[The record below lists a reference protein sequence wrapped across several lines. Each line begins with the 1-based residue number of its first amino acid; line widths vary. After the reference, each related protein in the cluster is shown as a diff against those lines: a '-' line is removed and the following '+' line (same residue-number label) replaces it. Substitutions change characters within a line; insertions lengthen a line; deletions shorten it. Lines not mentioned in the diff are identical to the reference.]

1 MPLTLNPGQTLLFT
15 GDSVTDCGRR
25 DDPEG
30 LGSGYVRD
38 LVASGALDGMTVV
51 NTGIG
56 GNRVID
62 LENRWRQDVLA
73 HHPDVLS
80 VLVGINDVWRRYD
93 SDDPTSLQQF
103 TVGYRSLLTQ
113 AADAGI
119 RLVLLEPFVL
129 PVTEEQIG
137 WREDLNPK
145 IEAMHEL
152 AREFDAILVP
162 TDRELTALAAEV
174 GPSALAADGVHPTEQ
189 GHRAIADLWL
199 DTVLARP

>member
-1 MPLTLNPGQTLLFT
+1 MPLTLTPGQTLLFT

-25 DDPEG
+25 DDAAG

-38 LVASGALDGMTVV
+38 IVASGALDSETVI

-56 GNRVID
+56 GNRVVD
-62 LENRWRQDVLA
+62 LESRWQQDALG
-73 HHPDVLS
+73 HRPDVLS
-80 VLVGINDVWRRYD
+80 VLIGINDVWRRYD
-93 SDDPTSLQQF
+93 NNDPTSLQQF
-103 TVGYRSLLTQ
+103 TVGYRSLLSQ
-113 AADAGI
+113 AAEAGI

-145 IEAMHEL
+145 IEAVHEL
-152 AREFDAILVP
+152 AREFDALLVP
-162 TDRELTALAAEV
+162 TDRELTALALEV
-174 GPSALAADGVHPTEQ
+174 GPSVLAADGVHPTEQ

-199 DTVLARP
+199 DTVLGRS